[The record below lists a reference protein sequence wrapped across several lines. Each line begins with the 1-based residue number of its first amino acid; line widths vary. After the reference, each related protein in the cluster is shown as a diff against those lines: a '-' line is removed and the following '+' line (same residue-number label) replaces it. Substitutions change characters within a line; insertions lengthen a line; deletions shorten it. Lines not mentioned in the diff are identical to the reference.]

1 MASAE
6 LPSCSSIREKF
17 SWADRSWVEHCD
29 SLEQQEKSEKQDEEE
44 DGILEYN
51 SLSDDG
57 DIPSLERGV
66 NYFYS
71 EEVPAS
77 EEVFASTANLWSVN
91 FSLFTL

>member
-1 MASAE
+1 MASAWTSQ
-6 LPSCSSIREKF
+6 LFLYQREIQQGGPV
-17 SWADRSWVEHCD
+17 RLEHCD

-66 NYFYS
+66 N
-71 EEVPAS
+71 P
-77 EEVFASTANLWSVN
+77 
-91 FSLFTL
+91 